1 MSLDQDTVEKIAHL
15 ARLKLSLESSAAMSQ
30 QLERILGMIAEMQ
43 AVDTTGI
50 EPMAHPLDLG
60 QPLRADEVR
69 NPNQREHLMA
79 CAPSQS
85 AGLFRVP
92 KVIE

>member
-15 ARLKLSLESSAAMSQ
+15 ARLKLTLESSAAMSE
-30 QLERILGMIAEMQ
+30 QLDRILGMIAEMQ
-43 AVDTTGI
+43 AVDTSAVAA
-50 EPMAHPLDLG
+50 MAHPLEVS
-60 QPLRADEVR
+60 QPLRADEVCNGDR
-69 NPNQREHLMA
+69 REQLMA
-79 CAPSQS
+79 SAPSQS